1 MGKLEQFF
9 KSEMVRL
16 SKREMNRVWVPVK
29 RDVRSLKRTV
39 SQLRKTIRALEQFA
53 DRQRKQLAQEEA
65 QLTAPPD
72 TVKKS
77 RFSPR
82 LIRALR
88 KRLGLSQRELAILS
102 GVTVGA
108 VHQWETGKFIPKE
121 EKKGVLVALRKLGR
135 REARR
140 LLSSKTVAPS
150 PKRPKRR
157 AIRKKYRK

>member
-29 RDVRSLKRTV
+29 RDIRSLKKTV
-39 SQLRKTIRALEQFA
+39 SQLRKTVLALEQFA

-65 QLTAPPD
+65 QLTALPD

>member
-39 SQLRKTIRALEQFA
+39 SQLRRAVLALEQFA

-108 VHQWETGKFIPKE
+108 VHQWETGKFIPKD

>member
-9 KSEMVRL
+9 RSEMVRL

-39 SQLRKTIRALEQFA
+39 SQLRKTIRALEQFT

>member
-9 KSEMVRL
+9 RSEMVRL

-39 SQLRKTIRALEQFA
+39 SQLRRAVLALEQFA

-108 VHQWETGKFIPKE
+108 VHQWETGKFIPKD
-121 EKKGVLVALRKLGR
+121 EKKGCLVALRKLGR

-140 LLSSKTVAPS
+140 LLSSKTVQSPS
-150 PKRPKRR
+150 KRPKRK
-157 AIRKKYRK
+157 ATRKKYRK

>member
-1 MGKLEQFF
+1 
-9 KSEMVRL
+9 
-16 SKREMNRVWVPVK
+16 MNRVWVPVK
-29 RDVRSLKRTV
+29 RDIRSLKKTV
-39 SQLRKTIRALEQFA
+39 SQLRKTVLALEQFA

-65 QLTAPPD
+65 QLTALPD

-157 AIRKKYRK
+157 ATRKKYRK

>member
-29 RDVRSLKRTV
+29 RDIRSLKKTV
-39 SQLRKTIRALEQFA
+39 SQLRKTVLALEQFA

-157 AIRKKYRK
+157 ATRKKYRK

>member
-9 KSEMVRL
+9 RSEMVRL

-39 SQLRKTIRALEQFA
+39 SQLRRAVLALEQFA

-77 RFSPR
+77 LFSPR

-157 AIRKKYRK
+157 GIRKKYRK

>member
-9 KSEMVRL
+9 RSEMVRL

>member
-9 KSEMVRL
+9 RSEMVRL

-39 SQLRKTIRALEQFA
+39 SQLRRAVLALEQFA

-65 QLTAPPD
+65 QLTALPD

-157 AIRKKYRK
+157 ATRKKYRK